1 MTDERIFSDG
11 EIRRQVAENHTRREE
26 YQNSYMT
33 PEERRALKDK
43 LLQFALSIN
52 TVQDEQRRAHCL
64 EAARLLVKEF

>member
-1 MTDERIFSDG
+1 MTDGRIFSDE
-11 EIRRQVAENHTRREE
+11 EIRRQIAENHTRREE
-26 YQNSYMT
+26 YQNGYMT

-64 EAARLLVKEF
+64 EAAQLLLRVF